1 MGLSEGDEVEGRE
14 KRGKDQKEKGKG

>member
-1 MGLSEGDEVEGRE
+1 MGLSEGEGVKERD

>member
-1 MGLSEGDEVEGRE
+1 MGQSEGERVKGRE